1 MSEHQEPE
9 VLPGEEVVASDYHDV
24 MAAQRITLQDIKE
37 HITGP
42 VISVIAH
49 VILLAFLST
58 WMIFE
63 PPPEKSEI
71 EVEIQEVEVK
81 ELEKVPE
88 PPEPEEIVEQ
98 EIEIERPDVTV
109 DTVEVT
115 VEDVVVDAPATEV
128 VMPSL
133 LSVKPSNSALVMPAL
148 YGMRSGSGR
157 QAALKRYGGSSRTE
171 RAVMKGLRW
180 LRDHQNPDGSWGDGD
195 PSYSPA
201 FTGMAL
207 LAFLAHGE
215 TPASAEFGACVLK
228 AIRKLIE
235 VVEGGGGM
243 VPGASG
249 YPHAIVTYALS
260 EAYAL
265 TKIPMLEET
274 VNKAVGRIVQG
285 QAPLGTYNYM
295 FNNAPGEGGKPRA
308 DLSIA
313 GWNYQALKAAFAG
326 GSTVP
331 GLETAIE
338 KGIKAIQTEWHDPA
352 TGSFRYEASSGKGG
366 GGSTT
371 AVGTLCLQLF
381 GAGKSKEAL
390 AGVKCLEEKHFTFDW
405 EGAEGWFLYRT
416 YYQTQ
421 AHFQGSEGK
430 GGKWNEWNKLFTTT
444 LLRKQFEDG
453 HWETPAAAKG
463 AVGHSEGMFK
473 GIDGPVYATSLCCL
487 MLTVYYRYLPTFQ
500 VVEAHEAAAEA
511 APADDLGL
519 KIE

>member
-1 MSEHQEPE
+1 
-9 VLPGEEVVASDYHDV
+9 
-24 MAAQRITLQDIKE
+24 
-37 HITGP
+37 
-42 VISVIAH
+42 
-49 VILLAFLST
+49 
-58 WMIFE
+58 
-63 PPPEKSEI
+63 
-71 EVEIQEVEVK
+71 
-81 ELEKVPE
+81 
-88 PPEPEEIVEQ
+88 
-98 EIEIERPDVTV
+98 
-109 DTVEVT
+109 
-115 VEDVVVDAPATEV
+115 
-128 VMPSL
+128 MPSL

-195 PSYSPA
+195 MSYSPA
-201 FTGMAL
+201 FTGLAL

-235 VVEGGGGM
+235 NVEQGGGL
-243 VPGASG
+243 VPGANG

-274 VNKAVGRIVQG
+274 VNKAIARIVQG
-285 QAPLGTYNYM
+285 QAPLGTFNYN
-295 FNNAPGEGGKPRA
+295 FNNAPAEGGKPRA
-308 DLSIA
+308 DLSVG
-313 GWNYQALKAAFAG
+313 GWYFQALKAAFAG

-338 KGIKAIQTEWHDPA
+338 KGIKAIQVEWGNPT
-352 TGSFRYEASSGKGG
+352 TGGFRYEASTAG
-366 GGSTT
+366 TERPTMT

-390 AGVKCLEEKHFTFDW
+390 AGVKNLETTAFNFDW

-421 AHFQGSEGK
+421 VHFQNSEGK
-430 GGKWNEWNKLFTTT
+430 GGKWNEWNKMFTTT
-444 LLRKQFEDG
+444 LLRKQFDDG

-463 AVGHSEGMFK
+463 AAGHGEGMFK

-500 VVEAHEAAAEA
+500 VVEAKEAAAET

>member
-1 MSEHQEPE
+1 MSEYQEPE
-9 VLPGEEVVASDYHDV
+9 VGQEGTETPTYDDV
-24 MAAQRITLQDIKE
+24 LAAQRITLQDVKE

-42 VISVIAH
+42 VVSVIAH

-63 PPPEKSEI
+63 PMPEKSEI
-71 EVEIQEVEVK
+71 EVEVQEVEVK
-81 ELEKVPE
+81 ELEKIPE
-88 PPEPEEIVEQ
+88 PPEPEEVVEQ

-109 DTVEVT
+109 ENVDVT

-133 LSVKPSNSALVMPAL
+133 LSVKPSQSALVMPAL
-148 YGMRSGSGR
+148 FGMRSGSGR

-180 LRDHQNPDGSWGDGD
+180 LRDHQNPDGSWGDGE
-195 PSYSPA
+195 PSHAPA
-201 FTGMAL
+201 FTGLAL

-235 VVEGGGGM
+235 YVERGGGM
-243 VPGASG
+243 IQGANG
-249 YPHAIVTYALS
+249 YPHAIATYALS

-265 TKIPMLEET
+265 TKIPMLEDS

-285 QAPLGTYNYM
+285 QAPLGTYNYN

-331 GLETAIE
+331 GLEEAIE
-338 KGIKAIQTEWHDPA
+338 KGIKALQTEWFVKD
-352 TGSFRYEASSGKGG
+352 TFKYEASQDSGKD
-366 GGSTT
+366 TMT
-371 AVGTLCLQLF
+371 AVGTLVLQLY

-390 AGVKCLEEKHFTFDW
+390 GGLKSLEEKWFTFDW
-405 EGAEGWFLYRT
+405 DNDKGQWFLYRT

-430 GGKWNEWNKLFTTT
+430 GPKWSQWNKMFTTT

-453 HWETPAAAKG
+453 HWETPAAAAGG
-463 AVGHSEGMFK
+463 AGHGEGMFK

-500 VVEAHEAAAEA
+500 VVEAKEAAAESA
-511 APADDLGL
+511 VVDDLGL